1 MTSTFIDA
9 TRKLAQFPSP
19 GRHSRAAEAS
29 PPTPVR
35 PLSDRLRGKRL
46 YVAGQLSCASSRVSF
61 SRYEEFIL
69 RHGAERAKGVG
80 DADIILFDTCA
91 FNAER
96 EQQSLGLIRE
106 HEQAAKPEA
115 KLIVTG
121 CLAGIS
127 PDKIQDKYR
136 CDFFAP
142 RNESQLAYLLCLDDE
157 KDQFLKLS
165 DPRGRFMGMSSFVG
179 GNWGLRTAARI
190 AGILHRIDH
199 RVPLLAVPFLKHAL
213 AASQAANPHA
223 YALSISRGCLG
234 NCSFCVI
241 PMAKGKTTSLPMG
254 MIVDR
259 VREMV
264 DSGTDRI
271 ILTSEDIGA
280 YGKDINTA
288 FPVLLEKIVQIE
300 GRFSLFLHFYDP
312 RWLRTQ
318 GEQLLPLLQSGKV
331 KYLQVPLQSGNNRIL
346 NLMRRCYLIDQVLP
360 VIEKIRRNASTV
372 SLGTQ
377 IIAGFP
383 SETEAE
389 HEDTMRLLR
398 NRLFDYVDVFP
409 FSDRPG
415 AAARNLPGHLTEAV
429 VKERARDLQRAWRR
443 SRYMIP

>member
-1 MTSTFIDA
+1 MTSTFIET
-9 TRKLAQFPSP
+9 TRKLAHLPILRQ
-19 GRHSRAAEAS
+19 HARAVDLPLPA
-29 PPTPVR
+29 R
-35 PLSDRLRGKRL
+35 LGPLSDRLRGKRL

-69 RHGAERAKGVG
+69 RHGAERAESVG

-91 FNAER
+91 FNVER
-96 EQQSLGLIRE
+96 EQESLGLIRE

-142 RNESQLAYLLCLDDE
+142 RNESQLAYILCLDDE

-165 DPRGRFMGMSSFVG
+165 DPRGRFMGISSFVG
-179 GNWGLRTAARI
+179 GKWGLRTVARI
-190 AGILHRIDH
+190 AGMFHRIDH

-241 PMAKGKTTSLPMG
+241 PMAKGKTTSLQMG

-264 DSGTDRI
+264 DQGTDRI

-288 FPVLLEKIVQIE
+288 FPDLLEKIVHIN
-300 GRFSLFLHFYDP
+300 GHFSLFLHFYDP

-331 KYLQVPLQSGNNRIL
+331 KYLQLPLQSGNNRIL

-360 VIEKIRRNASTV
+360 VIEKIRHEAPAV

-383 SETEAE
+383 SETETE
-389 HEDTMRLLR
+389 HEDTKRMLR
-398 NRLFDYVDVFP
+398 TRLFDYVDVFP
-409 FSDRPG
+409 FSNRPG
-415 AAARNLPGHLTEAV
+415 AAAQKLPGHLSEAIV
-429 VKERARDLQRAWRR
+429 QKRARDLRRTWRR